1 MLTESKP
8 VSNTKRMLFVVML
21 LALSCAVIAVA
32 FAKQISQR
40 FAGSADIPVRDGREG
55 RKTERADARMS
66 DKLKF
71 LEPLPQT
78 SAQFDLSR
86 NVIAGGGGS
95 SSAGNFKVEGTVGQA
110 AAGTTSSGGQ
120 FTATG
125 GFWQLESGVPPT
137 PTPTPTATPT
147 PTPTPTPSPCAG
159 CSLQF
164 SASNYNVN

>member
-1 MLTESKP
+1 MLTRSKSS
-8 VSNTKRMLFVVML
+8 SNTKRMLFGVIS
-21 LALSCAVIAVA
+21 LALLCAVIAVA

-40 FAGSADIPVRDGREG
+40 FAGSADGPVRSEREA
-55 RKTERADARMS
+55 RKAERAEAAGGTPA
-66 DKLKF
+66 L
-71 LEPLPQT
+71 PAAPQT

-95 SSAGNFKVEGTVGQA
+95 SSNGSFKVDGTIGQA

-147 PTPTPTPSPCAG
+147 PTPTPTPSPCA
-159 CSLQF
+159 
-164 SASNYNVN
+164 